1 MEVEYKGVISQS
13 IKPLTLCVSEMEA
26 QSVEE
31 LKQQKGFVREQ
42 RRHYKEMKDLVKK
55 HHKKT
60 TEMIKEHTAKYNEIQ
75 HDYLRKRAVLLK
87 SAKRDGKKR

>member
-13 IKPLTLCVSEMEA
+13 IKPCSSEMEA
-26 QSVEE
+26 QTVEE